1 MCPVSSGATP
11 VQAGASTPAGPQGLV
26 SPGLRRG
33 SPGHPG
39 SRHWWGRHKSN
50 SELGISKGGWRDS
63 SGNQIPG
70 RVPAQSWGPYSEQT
84 AVVGGGPFSEKG
96 ADGALGGAQ
105 CPAPP
110 PSPPGGSPG
119 VGAEGDR
126 GRAASGLPGPAR
138 GRGAEGQWEQGRA
151 GRREPDRQPVTRTR
165 QGCNAVNLDAG
176 HGQPP
181 PAEDTGCLGPAPE
194 KPEAWWRVPGSRG
207 AALLGSQ
214 TPQYTH
220 FSPMPSRAQSELPDP
235 RVTSFGTE
243 CGILPPLLI
252 TIPGNSPGVCPWTGT
267 GQLTAVGVSSGQAAS
282 GLGSV
287 AIGHVPEAFL
297 NRSTWGSPARTSL
310 VGQPRCPR
318 DPGHQVT
325 KL

>member
-11 VQAGASTPAGPQGLV
+11 VRAGASTPAGPQGLV
-26 SPGLRRG
+26 SPGLRRV

-84 AVVGGGPFSEKG
+84 AWWGEVPFQRREQMVLWGEPS
-96 ADGALGGAQ
+96 ALHPP
-105 CPAPP
+105 PALSSRVRSLTTFTNT

-126 GRAASGLPGPAR
+126 GRAASGLPGPAW

-151 GRREPDRQPVTRTR
+151 GRREQDGQLVTRTR

-214 TPQYTH
+214 TPRYTH
-220 FSPMPSRAQSELPDP
+220 FSPMLSRAQSELPDP
-235 RVTSFGTE
+235 RVTSFGT
-243 CGILPPLLI
+243 
-252 TIPGNSPGVCPWTGT
+252 
-267 GQLTAVGVSSGQAAS
+267 
-282 GLGSV
+282 
-287 AIGHVPEAFL
+287 
-297 NRSTWGSPARTSL
+297 
-310 VGQPRCPR
+310 
-318 DPGHQVT
+318 
-325 KL
+325 